1 MNIKKSSII
10 KIKWLKEVQNCYLH
24 SICLYAMFF
33 FLFTLNG
40 LGMFPKA
47 FLIFQNLCPKTNFW
61 GIFL

>member
-10 KIKWLKEVQNCYLH
+10 KIKWLKEVQILFTQYLSVCYV
-24 SICLYAMFF
+24 FF
-33 FLFTLNG
+33 KFTLNG